1 MRCVPSSPRSVRQ
14 FRGGFRK
21 LRNVLSVQATLTTL
35 PYQSGGEHLRQID
48 ADMPSESDVSHRS
61 RLGSTFV
68 YLRARRRLA
77 ALVLLAGALVGGAVA
92 LLLPSIYTARATFY
106 SEAKSSTDLSS
117 LSGGL
122 GGLGALMALAGGSGA
137 ATQAGFFLDLLKSQD
152 FFDSLAASTL
162 PIGPDGRLVT
172 VKSYVVKRAKND
184 ADLRWKAR
192 IALKK
197 MIDVDIEP
205 AGIVVV
211 GVNAKSPIAA
221 AAMANRAVDL
231 IDALNLRFR
240 RDQAAARRKFT
251 EAFLADVEGRLSTSE
266 NQLEDFLS
274 SNRSLMSM
282 GSAAQNPA
290 LQSREDRLRAEVA
303 RLRALKGQLESTIE
317 NARLTEFNDAPVVAR
332 IDRAP
337 PPEKRSGPP
346 RLLIAL
352 GSVLLA
358 GTLLFWTA
366 FMRAPRH

>member
-1 MRCVPSSPRSVRQ
+1 M
-14 FRGGFRK
+14 
-21 LRNVLSVQATLTTL
+21 TTL
-35 PYQSGGEHLRQID
+35 PYQSGGERLRHVE
-48 ADMPSESDVSHRS
+48 ADTPLDPEGSRRS
-61 RLGSTFV
+61 RIGLTLG

-77 ALVLLAGALVGGAVA
+77 AYVLLAAALVGGAVA

-106 SEAKSSTDLSS
+106 SEAKTSTDLSS
-117 LSGGL
+117 LSSGGL

-137 ATQAGFFLDLLKSQD
+137 AVQAGFFLDLLKSQD

-162 PIGPDGRLVT
+162 PIGPRGTSMT
-172 VKSYVVKRAKND
+172 VKSYVVKRSKND

-192 IALKK
+192 TALKK
-197 MIDVDIEP
+197 MVDVDIQP

-211 GVNAKSPIAA
+211 GVNAKSPVAA
-221 AAMANRAVDL
+221 ASMANRAVDL

-251 EAFLADVEGRLSTSE
+251 EAFLADVEGRLSASE

-274 SNRSLMSM
+274 SNRSLMSR
-282 GSAAQNPA
+282 SATQNPA
-290 LQSREDRLRAEVA
+290 LQSREDRLRAEVL

-332 IDRAP
+332 IDKAP

-346 RLLIAL
+346 RLLIAF
-352 GSVLLA
+352 GTILLA
-358 GTLLFWTA
+358 ATLLFWIA
-366 FMRAPRH
+366 FIRAPRQ